1 MDENSLKIDNQ
12 ICFPFYAV
20 TRLIVRAYQPHLD
33 KLGIT
38 YPQYLVLMVLWEK
51 DHLPVKIISKKLLL
65 DTNTLT
71 PLLKRIEKN
80 GLIARKRSEKDERS
94 VIVSLETKG
103 MKLKKEALKIPEQML
118 AMYKNTDVSIDE
130 MLQLKKTISKMLAVL
145 DKK

>member
-20 TRLIVRAYQPHLD
+20 TRLIVRAYQPHLE

-51 DHLPVKIISKKLLL
+51 DNLPVKIISKKLLL

-71 PLLKRIEKN
+71 PLLKRMEKN

-94 VIVSLETKG
+94 VIISLETKG
-103 MKLKKEALKIPEQML
+103 TDLKKEALKIPEQML
-118 AMYKNTDVSIDE
+118 ALYKNSDVSIDE
-130 MLQLKKTISKMLAVL
+130 MLQLKQTISKMLAVL